1 MSKHVHHLISFVS
14 SFFFFLL
21 LSPTLHLNVLNVVH
35 GSLITLTLHLETM
48 HQTLKPSVAEISQQ
62 QKSAYIIYLFTSL
75 FYAAYFEYNS
85 QVIIYSK
92 KKKKTIDK
100 T

>member
-1 MSKHVHHLISFVS
+1 
-14 SFFFFLL
+14 
-21 LSPTLHLNVLNVVH
+21 
-35 GSLITLTLHLETM
+35 M

-92 KKKKTIDK
+92 KKKKKNGQDLK
-100 T
+100 L

>member
-1 MSKHVHHLISFVS
+1 
-14 SFFFFLL
+14 
-21 LSPTLHLNVLNVVH
+21 
-35 GSLITLTLHLETM
+35 M

-100 T
+100 TWNYKLIYAPWDDP